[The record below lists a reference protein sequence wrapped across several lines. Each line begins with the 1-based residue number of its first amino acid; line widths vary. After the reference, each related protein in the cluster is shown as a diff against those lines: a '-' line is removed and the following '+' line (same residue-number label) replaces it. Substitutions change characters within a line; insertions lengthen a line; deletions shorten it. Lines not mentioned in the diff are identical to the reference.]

1 MSLLDTRTAISG
13 TLRALT
19 VDATSGETFVPVTP
33 DVAREFKRNP
43 RTIKRWIADP
53 KIGFPTP
60 VRLNNRLYVTRRAL
74 EEFKQRLIDAALSG
88 KSA

>member
-1 MSLLDTRTAISG
+1 MSLSDTQTAISG
-13 TLRALT
+13 TLM
-19 VDATSGETFVPVTP
+19 VDATSGETLVPVTP

-53 KIGFPTP
+53 KIGFPTL

-74 EEFKQRLIDAALSG
+74 GGIQAAPR
-88 KSA
+88 